1 MFALSIRHLS
11 QTLPFVVFGAMAGAL
26 LVAVANGAPLPAFD
40 PVNVCGDL
48 VSHRWV
54 PERFVRGRPGYS
66 GSLGHDRTFPASH
79 RVVLRN
85 YQGIDTAMASRIN
98 QLLSIT
104 SAESGAGAEARV
116 VLLLPHADPRHLDH
130 AASICVEAFQISG
143 DEGGTW
149 TRFRTLT
156 LTRR

>member
-1 MFALSIRHLS
+1 MFALSARHLS
-11 QTLPFVVFGAMAGAL
+11 QTLPSAVFGAMAGAL
-26 LVAVANGAPLPAFD
+26 LAFAANGAPLPTFD
-40 PVNVCGDL
+40 PVNVCGEL
-48 VSHRWV
+48 VLHRWV
-54 PERFVRGRPGYS
+54 PERFVRGRPGFT

-104 SAESGAGAEARV
+104 AVERGAGAEARV
-116 VLLLPHADPRHLDH
+116 VLLLPHANPHLLDH